1 MTQKENL
8 PNKPWSA
15 FEFIDYRI
23 LWASAITAMFTM
35 NLRVIVTGIWL
46 YEETGSGF
54 TLAWLGILEFVMRIP
69 ANLYGGALADQ
80 IDRKKIIIFCQL
92 ASFVVMTI
100 LTLLLFVEKLEI
112 WHVYSATALLSATS
126 VMSHPSRSA
135 LTANVVPKTHLV
147 HAVATNTI
155 TMQISTIILPVIF
168 WITSLTPPL
177 TLTFGVTAFFG
188 LLSFIIPFYIKTSG
202 SKHLEIKKNKSTIN
216 NIIDG
221 LKYVISHPILPGLY
235 LLDIS
240 VTVVSFYRQ
249 LFPIFADQLYK
260 GGRATVSI
268 LTGANSIGGIL
279 GSLLVVQTAKYQP
292 KGMLVLYATLIYAI
306 LLILFG
312 SINIL
317 WIGVI
322 VIIAL
327 GATDSIGMT
336 TRQTIV
342 QMTTPDRMRGRAVA
356 AHSLAAMTANG
367 IGQAEVG
374 FMSEIIGAD
383 NTMIFGG
390 IVSIIATLSIWWLV
404 RGIRQY
410 RYSE

>member
-1 MTQKENL
+1 MRQKENL

-100 LTLLLFVEKLEI
+100 LTLLLFVEKQEI

-168 WITSLTPPL
+168 WITSLTPTL

-202 SKHLEIKKNKSTIN
+202 SKHLEIKKNNSTIN

-221 LKYVISHPILPGLY
+221 LKYVISHPILQGVY

>member
-92 ASFVVMTI
+92 AAFIVMTI

-135 LTANVVPKTHLV
+135 LTANVVPKTYLV

-168 WITSLTPPL
+168 WITSLTPTL

>member
-1 MTQKENL
+1 LTQKENL

-168 WITSLTPPL
+168 WITSLTPTL

>member
-92 ASFVVMTI
+92 ASFVVMTL

-168 WITSLTPPL
+168 WITSLTPTL

>member
-135 LTANVVPKTHLV
+135 LTANVVPKTYLV

-155 TMQISTIILPVIF
+155 TMQRSTIILPVIF
-168 WITSLTPPL
+168 WITSLTPTL

-410 RYSE
+410 RYSD

>member
-1 MTQKENL
+1 MTL
-8 PNKPWSA
+8 
-15 FEFIDYRI
+15 
-23 LWASAITAMFTM
+23 
-35 NLRVIVTGIWL
+35 
-46 YEETGSGF
+46 
-54 TLAWLGILEFVMRIP
+54 
-69 ANLYGGALADQ
+69 
-80 IDRKKIIIFCQL
+80 
-92 ASFVVMTI
+92 

-168 WITSLTPPL
+168 WITSLTPTL

>member
-92 ASFVVMTI
+92 ASFIVMTI

-135 LTANVVPKTHLV
+135 LTANVVPKTYLV

-168 WITSLTPPL
+168 WITSLTPTL

>member
-92 ASFVVMTI
+92 ASFVVMTL
-100 LTLLLFVEKLEI
+100 LTLLLYVEKLEI

-168 WITSLTPPL
+168 WITSLTPTL

>member
-92 ASFVVMTI
+92 ASFIVMTI

-135 LTANVVPKTHLV
+135 LTANVVPKTYLV

-168 WITSLTPPL
+168 WITSLTPTL

-390 IVSIIATLSIWWLV
+390 IVSIIATLSIWWIV

>member
-135 LTANVVPKTHLV
+135 LTANVVPKTYLV

-168 WITSLTPPL
+168 WITSLTPTL

>member
-168 WITSLTPPL
+168 WITSLTPTL

-390 IVSIIATLSIWWLV
+390 TVSIIATLSIWWLV

>member
-92 ASFVVMTI
+92 ASFVVMTL

-168 WITSLTPPL
+168 WITSLTPTL

-188 LLSFIIPFYIKTSG
+188 LLSFIIPFYIKSSG

>member
-1 MTQKENL
+1 MKKENL

-135 LTANVVPKTHLV
+135 LTANVVPKTYLV

-168 WITSLTPPL
+168 WITSLTPTL

-383 NTMIFGG
+383 NTIIFGG

-404 RGIRQY
+404 
-410 RYSE
+410 

>member
-8 PNKPWSA
+8 SNKPWSA

-92 ASFVVMTI
+92 AYFVVMTI

-135 LTANVVPKTHLV
+135 LTANVVPKTYLV

-168 WITSLTPPL
+168 WITSLTPTL

>member
-168 WITSLTPPL
+168 WITSLTPTL

-390 IVSIIATLSIWWLV
+390 IVSIIATLSIWWIV

>member
-1 MTQKENL
+1 MTQKENF

-80 IDRKKIIIFCQL
+80 IDRKKIIILCQL
-92 ASFVVMTI
+92 TSFIVMTI
-100 LTLLLFVEKLEI
+100 LTLLLFLGKLEI

-168 WITSLTPPL
+168 WITSLTPTL

-188 LLSFIIPFYIKTSG
+188 VLSAIIPFYIKTSG

-235 LLDIS
+235 LLDIC

-279 GSLLVVQTAKYQP
+279 GSLLVVQTAKYQS
-292 KGMLVLYATLIYAI
+292 KGMLVLYATLIYSI

-322 VIIAL
+322 VIIFL

-374 FMSEIIGAD
+374 FMSEIIGAG

-390 IVSIIATLSIWWLV
+390 IVSIIATILIWWLV

>member
-135 LTANVVPKTHLV
+135 LTANVVPKTYLV

-168 WITSLTPPL
+168 WITSLTPTL

-279 GSLLVVQTAKYQP
+279 GSLLVVQTAKYHP
-292 KGMLVLYATLIYAI
+292 KAMLVLYATLIYAI

>member
-92 ASFVVMTI
+92 ASFIVMTI

-135 LTANVVPKTHLV
+135 LTANVVPKTYLV
-147 HAVATNTI
+147 HAVATNTK

-168 WITSLTPPL
+168 WITSLTPTL

>member
-168 WITSLTPPL
+168 WITSLTPTL

>member
-135 LTANVVPKTHLV
+135 LTANVVPKTYLV

-168 WITSLTPPL
+168 WITSLTPTL

-390 IVSIIATLSIWWLV
+390 IVSIIATLSIWWIV

>member
-1 MTQKENL
+1 LTQKENL

-92 ASFVVMTI
+92 ASFIVMTI

-135 LTANVVPKTHLV
+135 LTANVVPKTYLV

-168 WITSLTPPL
+168 WITSLTPTL

>member
-168 WITSLTPPL
+168 WITSLTPTL

-249 LFPIFADQLYK
+249 LFPIFADQLYR

-279 GSLLVVQTAKYQP
+279 GSLLVVQTSKYQP
-292 KGMLVLYATLIYAI
+292 KGMLVLYATLIYAF

>member
-92 ASFVVMTI
+92 ASFIVMTI

-168 WITSLTPPL
+168 WITSLPPTL

>member
-1 MTQKENL
+1 MIQKDNL

-15 FEFIDYRI
+15 FEFIDYRV

-92 ASFVVMTI
+92 TSFVVMTI

-168 WITSLTPPL
+168 WITSLTPTL

-188 LLSFIIPFYIKTSG
+188 LLSTIIPFYIKTSG
-202 SKHLEIKKNKSTIN
+202 SKNLEIKKNKSTIN

-221 LKYVISHPILPGLY
+221 LKYVMSHPILPGLY
-235 LLDIS
+235 LLDIA

-249 LFPIFADQLYK
+249 LFPIFADQLYR

-279 GSLLVVQTAKYQP
+279 GSLLVVQTSKYQP
-292 KGMLVLYATLIYAI
+292 KGMLVLYATLIYAF

-317 WIGVI
+317 WIGM
-322 VIIAL
+322 IIIILL

-342 QMTTPDRMRGRAVA
+342 QMTTPDTMRGRAVA

-390 IVSIIATLSIWWLV
+390 VVSIIATLLIWWLV

-410 RYSE
+410 RYTE

>member
-135 LTANVVPKTHLV
+135 LTANVVPKTYLV

-168 WITSLTPPL
+168 WITSLTPTL

-306 LLILFG
+306 LFYY
-312 SINIL
+312 N
-317 WIGVI
+317 
-322 VIIAL
+322 
-327 GATDSIGMT
+327 
-336 TRQTIV
+336 
-342 QMTTPDRMRGRAVA
+342 
-356 AHSLAAMTANG
+356 N
-367 IGQAEVG
+367 
-374 FMSEIIGAD
+374 
-383 NTMIFGG
+383 
-390 IVSIIATLSIWWLV
+390 
-404 RGIRQY
+404 
-410 RYSE
+410 

>member
-1 MTQKENL
+1 MIQKDNL

-92 ASFVVMTI
+92 ASFIVMTI

-135 LTANVVPKTHLV
+135 LTANVVPKTYLV

-168 WITSLTPPL
+168 WITSLTPTL

>member
-92 ASFVVMTI
+92 ASFIVMTI

-135 LTANVVPKTHLV
+135 LTANVVPKTYLV

-168 WITSLTPPL
+168 WITSLTPTL

-390 IVSIIATLSIWWLV
+390 IVSIIATLSIWWLI

>member
-92 ASFVVMTI
+92 ASFIVMTI

-168 WITSLTPPL
+168 WITSLTPTL